1 VFSYLQNAKCQLIWN
16 NKMQNAKIFMGVFSS
31 IQNANFFYEVG
42 EGFLDFWLFFCSLE
56 AKI

>member
-1 VFSYLQNAKCQLIWN
+1 MQNAKCQLIWN